1 MSISPSKGLPLR
13 VLNEIDVF
21 LEKFYPLSQKAG
33 QTLAE
38 MHMEKAQVRSLEN
51 IVVSTRR
58 FSEII
63 NFIKNQAGKE
73 KKDNK
78 WGKAADLLLEQ
89 LDQIEQQAK
98 NLAKGDPV
106 KALEI
111 KMYASRGWIRQVV
124 AHYLY
129 KKNRMGC

>member
-1 MSISPSKGLPLR
+1 M
-13 VLNEIDVF
+13 NEIDVF
-21 LEKFYPLSQKAG
+21 LEEFYPMSQRAG
-33 QTLAE
+33 ELLAE
-38 MHMEKAQVRSLEN
+38 IRMEKTQVRSLEN

-58 FSEII
+58 FSEIL

-89 LDQIEQQAK
+89 LDQIEQKAK
-98 NLAKGDPV
+98 SLAEGEPA

-111 KMYASRGWIRQVV
+111 KMHASQGWIRQVV

-129 KKNRMGC
+129 EKKRAGD